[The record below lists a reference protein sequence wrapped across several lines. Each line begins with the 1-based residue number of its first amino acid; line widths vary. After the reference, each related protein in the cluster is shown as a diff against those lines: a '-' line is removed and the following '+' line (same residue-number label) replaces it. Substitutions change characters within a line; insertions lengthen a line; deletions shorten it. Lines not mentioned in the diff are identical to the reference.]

1 MVGSSIKAVSADRK
15 TREAMI
21 GGLLLDYGFL
31 TRDTIGESRC
41 SRPIDLLC
49 IGNRKK
55 QVLFSAA
62 YHGMEWITTLIM
74 LRFVDELCFSVMTGK
89 SMCGIKVGAFLNQR
103 GLAVLPCVNPDGV
116 EIQINGLQSAGEYR
130 DIVMRACDGDT
141 SHWQA
146 NAAGVDINHNFSAGW
161 DRLKKME
168 LENGIYFPV
177 EISCPQL
184 IKQPSV
190 SSALKFLRIRRFV
203 SIILFSLFY

>member
-89 SMCGIKVGAFLNQR
+89 AISEVY
-103 GLAVLPCVNPDGV
+103 
-116 EIQINGLQSAGEYR
+116 EIHAEVAEINNR
-130 DIVMRACDGDT
+130 KTV
-141 SHWQA
+141 
-146 NAAGVDINHNFSAGW
+146 
-161 DRLKKME
+161 
-168 LENGIYFPV
+168 
-177 EISCPQL
+177 
-184 IKQPSV
+184 
-190 SSALKFLRIRRFV
+190 
-203 SIILFSLFY
+203 IIG